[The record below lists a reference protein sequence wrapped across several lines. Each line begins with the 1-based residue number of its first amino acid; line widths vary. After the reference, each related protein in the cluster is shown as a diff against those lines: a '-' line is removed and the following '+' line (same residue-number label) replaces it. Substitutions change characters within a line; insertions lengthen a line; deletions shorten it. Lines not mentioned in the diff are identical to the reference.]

1 MLVSYI
7 NIHFVTIF
15 LFGRLLM
22 IKEKNVNSCDSNKNS
37 HSQSIKQDNC
47 GKICLFMYSISMI
60 GGGEKKEL
68 KWLQRL
74 STNWLKL
81 RGPQLFYFW
90 PTRKD

>member
-60 GGGEKKEL
+60 GGGEKKRV
-68 KWLQRL
+68 KMA
-74 STNWLKL
+74 SKAFNKL
-81 RGPQLFYFW
+81 A
-90 PTRKD
+90 

>member
-1 MLVSYI
+1 MLVSCL

-22 IKEKNVNSCDSNKNS
+22 IKEKKVNSCDSNKNS

-60 GGGEKKEL
+60 GGGGGGGGERVKMASKAF
-68 KWLQRL
+68 
-74 STNWLKL
+74 NKL
-81 RGPQLFYFW
+81 A
-90 PTRKD
+90 